1 MQELSWMVL
10 SAPVEPTQVKPAWV
24 EQTQAELSQWEP
36 SLVKPTRV
44 ESIEQILDLGGSDWL
59 SNLLAYR
66 IYYYLENFCT
76 GPNKLECFS

>member
-24 EQTQAELSQWEP
+24 EQTQAELSLE
-36 SLVKPTRV
+36 KPTRV
-44 ESIEQILDLGGSDWL
+44 ESCEQIVDLGGSDWL